1 MGKLVSAVV
10 GVCLALSAAAMASQP
25 AGDGYAE
32 VALGSVRVE
41 SSYKASDVH
50 VRYREDR
57 STNTVVGEVV
67 DRETGRIL
75 ESLSE
80 TLGVPATDASNAAN
94 GGSETGEQSFD
105 TSLTRAVTLE
115 DPNGQPIQASVW
127 VKMNVTVDA
136 TGTHINRVDACGHQS
151 SDAGA
156 YTLEVANTAVRTAQ
170 FPCDAV
176 SVQINGV
183 IELTSESSPAI
194 SYSALQSRG
203 FSMTGTAGSSWSASK
218 PYSRI
223 VSFALA

>member
-1 MGKLVSAVV
+1 MGKLATAVV
-10 GVCLALSAAAMASQP
+10 GLCLALLAAATSPQP

-32 VALGSVRVE
+32 VILGAVRVE
-41 SSYKASDVH
+41 SSYKSSDVH
-50 VRYREDR
+50 VRYREDQA
-57 STNTVVGEVV
+57 TNTVVGEVV
-67 DRETGRIL
+67 EKETGRIL
-75 ESLSE
+75 ESFSE
-80 TLGVPATDASNAAN
+80 TPEVPLIDMLDAAN
-94 GGSETGEQSFD
+94 GGSEVEAQSFD
-105 TSLTRAVTLE
+105 TLLTRTVALE

-127 VKMNVTVDA
+127 VKMNVSVDA

-151 SDAGA
+151 GDADA
-156 YTLEVANTAVRTAQ
+156 YALEVANTAVRTTQ

-183 IELTSESSPAI
+183 IEVTSESSPAI